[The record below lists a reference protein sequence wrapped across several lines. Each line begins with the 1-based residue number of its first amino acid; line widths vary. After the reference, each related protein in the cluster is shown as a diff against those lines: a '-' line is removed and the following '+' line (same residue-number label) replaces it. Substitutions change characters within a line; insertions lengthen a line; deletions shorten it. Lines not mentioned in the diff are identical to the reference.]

1 MASPTSRSSGTS
13 VEVPMKTK
21 WCVIV
26 LCAAAVSCSRGGGTI
41 SVAARD
47 DTLFEGTGIGGLRI
61 DEATLAEMQ
70 SAYGESEPSTLST
83 ATALEF
89 RRPPLGF
96 WFLKPAE
103 GDGPPRLYAVRTLLY
118 DDCYRGKT
126 SKGIGILD
134 SLEAVRAAYG
144 PPEAEYVGMNEHVHY
159 YGQQGVIFTTQHP
172 KEILA
177 LRSTRRR
184 VPPPARSRPRPLTR
198 VSSPGSWWC
207 VRSGCWKGR
216 RPSWRASRSSRRVP
230 RPTSSS
236 ARSEPPALSASRGC
250 SAAHRLSP

>member
-1 MASPTSRSSGTS
+1 
-13 VEVPMKTK
+13 MKTK

-47 DTLFEGTGIGGLRI
+47 DTLFEGTGIGALRI

-70 SAYGESEPSTLST
+70 STYGESEPSTLST
-83 ATALEF
+83 ATALDF

-96 WFLKPAE
+96 WFLKPAD
-103 GDGPPRLYAVRTLLY
+103 GQGPPRLYAVRTLLY

-172 KEILA
+172 KEILPA
-177 LRSTRRR
+177 LYAKARAATGKEPSEAPDARFVTGIMVVRPFRVLEGAKTVMARQQVISTR
-184 VPPPARSRPRPLTR
+184 PKTDLLI
-198 VSSPGSWWC
+198 
-207 VRSGCWKGR
+207 
-216 RPSWRASRSSRRVP
+216 
-230 RPTSSS
+230 
-236 ARSEPPALSASRGC
+236 SEE
-250 SAAHRLSP
+250 